1 VVKADLFSGCVLV
14 LGSKLNPS
22 FDETMA
28 RARIQKLGIPL
39 RHRAGKLSGGQQAQV
54 ALLLALAKRPD
65 LLLLDEPLVSLD
77 PLARREFLRALMDA
91 IAQTGLT
98 VLLSSHIIGE
108 LERVC
113 DYLIVLS
120 ASRVQL
126 TGDVQELVQE
136 HKRSVGLRQGEEGVA
151 HVHTIIEAR
160 HTERQTT
167 LLVRTN
173 GQIFDPSWDIQAVP
187 LEDLV
192 LAYLGQHMTEN
203 AQLPSRW
210 GHKERMV
217 VK

>member
-1 VVKADLFSGCVLV
+1 LLHGIEPFE
-14 LGSKLNPS
+14 
-22 FDETMA
+22 FD
-28 RARIQKLGIPL
+28 ARISRAELPVDRADSLVAMLLPLLGLLTEILDGGNVVSKALPCQYTQFDLGNIQPTRML
-39 RHRAGKLSGGQQAQV
+39 RGVVNFQAVDQGFGLLRRKHFIERGGRVRIQIVHHQ
-54 ALLLALAKRPD
+54 D
-65 LLLLDEPLVSLD
+65 N
-77 PLARREFLRALMDA
+77 FLCFR
-91 IAQTGLT
+91 I
-98 VLLSSHIIGE
+98 LLSSHIIGE

-173 GQIFDPSWDIQAVP
+173 GQIFDPS
-187 LEDLV
+187 
-192 LAYLGQHMTEN
+192 
-203 AQLPSRW
+203 
-210 GHKERMV
+210 
-217 VK
+217 

>member
-14 LGSKLNPS
+14 LGSQLNPG

-54 ALLLALAKRPD
+54 ELLLALANRPD
-65 LLLLDEPLVSLD
+65 LLLLDEPLASLD

-173 GQIFDPSWDIQAVP
+173 GQIFDPS
-187 LEDLV
+187 
-192 LAYLGQHMTEN
+192 
-203 AQLPSRW
+203 
-210 GHKERMV
+210 
-217 VK
+217 